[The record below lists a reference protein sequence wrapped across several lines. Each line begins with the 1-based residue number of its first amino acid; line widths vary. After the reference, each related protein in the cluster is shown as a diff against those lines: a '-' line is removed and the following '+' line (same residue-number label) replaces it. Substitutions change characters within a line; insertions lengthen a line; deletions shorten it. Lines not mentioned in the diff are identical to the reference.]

1 MGSGECKSDFTQKAF
16 YKWEVL
22 FMLWVAFF
30 LNQADRQIYNT
41 LIGKISQSL
50 ELSPAEAGLIATM
63 FSLVFALLVPVSGLL
78 AENVGKKKMICFSVM
93 LWSIA
98 TVMSGTCTGIIGFLI
113 FRSLATG
120 MGEACFGPA
129 NYATISDWHSEKT
142 RATAMSIHQTSY
154 YLGVIASGFLAGW
167 IADTYGWR
175 SAFYVFGMAGVLFG
189 IYMIFRL
196 RDKKFCY
203 EKSTTAPSAKNNT
216 ESNQKTSFKEALCI
230 VFKTPSALCLALSF
244 AGLIFVLQGYLT
256 WATLFLQEKFSMSNA
271 QAGFE
276 AMFFTHISALVGV
289 LVAGRLSDI
298 LAARF
303 KRARILMQ
311 AAGLFIACP
320 FILMMGLSESLAVV
334 YIGFAGFGFWRAV
347 FDANTYSVLYDVIPR
362 RHHSAAA
369 GVMLFFGFGAG
380 SLSPYVLGL
389 LKPILGL
396 SSAIALLA
404 IIWLVCSAILIFAAK
419 FFYLKDLKNAQMLDG
434 IFPAPQKIKL

>member
-78 AENVGKKKMICFSVM
+78 AENVGKKKMICFS
-93 LWSIA
+93 
-98 TVMSGTCTGIIGFLI
+98 
-113 FRSLATG
+113 
-120 MGEACFGPA
+120 

-369 GVMLFFGFGAG
+369 GVMLFFGFGVG